1 MKVLPT
7 ARILLVDSQ
16 VERREAT
23 RQALTAFGV
32 GAIVEASSF
41 EDVQPP
47 VGAGK
52 VDVLVVQVDD
62 ADQVPENPYRD
73 GGSVPAILV
82 VEVAAPMVA
91 RSAGRAGYVPASG
104 RRCSRA
110 CSTGGSARCSS
121 ARGVPPG
128 LLYRWRSPRW
138 RGSPKSAELRGKSP
152 ALSRRVV
159 RGARCRPW
167 SI

>member
-7 ARILLVDSQ
+7 ARILLVDSH
-16 VERREAT
+16 VERRQAT

-32 GAIVEASSF
+32 GTVVEASSF

-47 VGAGK
+47 VGAGV

-62 ADQVPENPYRD
+62 ADHVPENPYRD

-91 RSAGRAGYVPASG
+91 RSAGRAGYDA
-104 RRCSRA
+104 
-110 CSTGGSARCSS
+110 
-121 ARGVPPG
+121 GVGAPLQPR
-128 LLYRWRSPRW
+128 LLYRRI
-138 RGSPKSAELRGKSP
+138 GSVLQRARRAARPSLSVAKPEMAGLAEVG
-152 ALSRRVV
+152 
-159 RGARCRPW
+159 
-167 SI
+167 